1 MPYVTL
7 ISSIQCSEA
16 GLPLVLADGIYD
28 DKATLDI
35 QTESESVPA
44 PEGYEL
50 RIITISAKEYN
61 AASPTELRFLIPE
74 GKGTPSIM
82 QYTNGAWKTV
92 DYTKNGSYI
101 VISSPHIENGC
112 AAFCVGRASADWL
125 PILVIAVIA
134 VLIISNIILWTIL
147 FKRRKSAR
155 KQPEEEQKTTEN
167 T

>member
-1 MPYVTL
+1 M
-7 ISSIQCSEA
+7 S
-16 GLPLVLADGIYD
+16 G
-28 DKATLDI
+28 
-35 QTESESVPA
+35 
-44 PEGYEL
+44 
-50 RIITISAKEYN
+50 
-61 AASPTELRFLIPE
+61 FLIPE

-82 QYTNGAWKTV
+82 QYTNGAWKAV

-125 PILVIAVIA
+125 PILIIAVIT

-147 FKRRKSAR
+147 FKRKKAAR